1 MVLIH
6 VIGVRFP
13 VRLPK
18 IKDRPQGWCFIFVYF
33 HVERTPRGSDN
44 QTKRAKRQNL
54 FWLFRVSADYI
65 LA

>member
-1 MVLIH
+1 
-6 VIGVRFP
+6 